1 MKIEVQPLA
10 GFDQLLT
17 YGVSDKLIPII
28 KVGCLVQIPLGR
40 RRVLG
45 VVFSLR
51 SEEEIASGKLRYI
64 SHLVQV
70 EPVLNHDLI
79 QLSKWI
85 SCYYSCS
92 MESVLAAMIP
102 AAVRDGMKAKNEKLI
117 QVLPDLDQDTV
128 KDALNRSPMQ
138 KKLFRELGKH
148 QKPIRKTDL
157 INKLGFSESTI
168 KGLLSKGL
176 AAESVEVVNREAYDD
191 DLDFDRVDAEWELT
205 NEQKVASAELT
216 EVLEQKKFA
225 VQALHGV
232 TGSGKTEV
240 YFEAME
246 VALNQGG
253 GVLFLVPEVSLAP
266 QTVARLRARFSKRNE
281 QVVVWHSHLS
291 GGERLDAWRNL
302 TTGKARIVVG
312 ARSAVFAPIN
322 SLRLVIVDEE
332 HELAYKQE
340 DTPRYHGRDV
350 AVYRSM
356 LNKAVCILGSATPS
370 LETFRNIERGKY
382 NVSRLLKRIDGRKLP
397 LMHIVDMRLD
407 ARRERGTPILSQSLI
422 EALRQRHENKEQSIL
437 FLNRRGFNT
446 TMLCTECG
454 TVEECKDCSI
464 ALTFHRTDGYLR
476 CHLCGFRKIAPAFCT
491 TCKSVEVH
499 RKGHGTQRIEDVVS
513 KLMPRSAKVVRV
525 DADMMT
531 KKNLFRETLRDF
543 RKGKI
548 DILVGTQMIA
558 KGLDF
563 PNVTLVGVI
572 DADLPLRMEDFR
584 ASERAFQL
592 LVQVAGR
599 AGRGDRA
606 GEVYV
611 QTYAPHSPSIQFS
624 RKPDIE
630 GFLEEEMEMRKELAY
645 PPYRHL
651 IRHIFRGRSLEKTEF
666 YATEWRKI
674 LDAEPVPGLEVKG
687 PALAPIEKI
696 KGYYRF
702 HLFYLTATVQEAL
715 KGLAKKRAIFP
726 LDTEI
731 HDILDVDAHQ
741 MS

>member
-1 MKIEVQPLA
+1 MRVEVQPLT

-17 YGVSDKLIPII
+17 YAVSEKISSQI
-28 KVGCLVQIPLGR
+28 KIGCLVQIPLGR

-45 VVFSLR
+45 VVFSLD
-51 SEEEIASGKLRYI
+51 SKESIDPEKLRFLGGLI
-64 SHLVQV
+64 QP
-70 EPVLNHDLI
+70 EPVLSLDLI
-79 QLSKWI
+79 RLSKWV
-85 SCYYSCS
+85 CNYYSCS

-102 AAVRDGMKAKNEKLI
+102 TVVREGKKAKNEKWI
-117 QVLPDLDQDTV
+117 QLHPQNTIGDDLKSAPKQ
-128 KDALNRSPMQ
+128 
-138 KKLFRELGKH
+138 RELFCKLNEIGN
-148 QKPIRKTDL
+148 PIRKTQLTKEWGYSLNTINGL
-157 INKLGFSESTI
+157 ITKGMVYEVSEI
-168 KGLLSKGL
+168 
-176 AAESVEVVNREAYDD
+176 VHREVYDD
-191 DLDFDRVDAEWELT
+191 ELDNDVVESEWELT
-205 NEQKVASAELT
+205 KEQKRATSELEDLLHT
-216 EVLEQKKFA
+216 RKFG
-225 VQALHGV
+225 VQLLHGV

-246 VALNQGG
+246 VALDQGG

-281 QVVVWHSHLS
+281 KVEVWHSHLS

-302 TTGKARIVVG
+302 STGKSRIVVG
-312 ARSAVFAPIN
+312 ARSAVFAPIP
-322 SLRLVIVDEE
+322 SLRLIVVDEE

-340 DTPRYHGRDV
+340 DTPRYHGRDL
-350 AVYRSM
+350 AVYRAM
-356 LNKAVCILGSATPS
+356 LNEASCILGSATPS
-370 LETFRNIERGKY
+370 LETFRNAERKKY
-382 NVSRLLKRIDGRKLP
+382 GLSQLSTRIDGRQLP

-407 ARRERGTPILSQSLI
+407 ARKGKGVSVLSQSLI
-422 EALRQRHENKEQSIL
+422 EAMRDRFEKKEQTIL

-446 TMLCTECG
+446 TMLCTDCG
-454 TVEECKDCSI
+454 FVEECKDCSV

-476 CHLCGFRKIAPAFCT
+476 CHLCGFRKVAPRVCGS
-491 TCKSVEVH
+491 CGSIEVR
-499 RKGHGTQRIEDVVS
+499 RKGHGTQRVEDLVS
-513 KLMPRSAKVVRV
+513 ELMPRSSKVVRV

-543 RKGKI
+543 RLGKI
-548 DILVGTQMIA
+548 DVLVGTQMIA

-624 RKPDIE
+624 RKPDIY
-630 GFLEEEMEMRKELAY
+630 GFMEEEIEIRKELEY
-645 PPYRHL
+645 PPFRHL

-666 YATEWRKI
+666 YSNQWRKK
-674 LDAEPVPGLEVKG
+674 LEAEPVHGLEVKG

-696 KGYYRF
+696 KGFYRF
-702 HLFYLTATVQEAL
+702 HLFYFTASVTRSLNQLE
-715 KGLAKKRAIFP
+715 KRREDFP
-726 LDTEI
+726 LDAEV

>member
-1 MKIEVQPLA
+1 MRVEVQPLT

-17 YGVSDKLIPII
+17 YTVSEKISSQI
-28 KVGCLVQIPLGR
+28 KIGCLVQIPLGHR
-40 RRVLG
+40 QVLG
-45 VVFSLR
+45 VVFSLD
-51 SEEEIASGKLRYI
+51 SKEMIDPEKLRFLGGLI
-64 SHLVQV
+64 QP
-70 EPVLNHDLI
+70 EPVLSLDLI
-79 QLSKWI
+79 RLSKWV
-85 SCYYSCS
+85 CNYYSCS

-102 AAVRDGMKAKNEKLI
+102 TVVREGKKAKNEKWI
-117 QVLPDLDQDTV
+117 QLHP
-128 KDALNRSPMQ
+128 Q
-138 KKLFRELGKH
+138 KTKGDKLKSAPKQRELFCKLNEIG
-148 QKPIRKTDL
+148 KPIRKTQLTKEWGYSLNTINGL
-157 INKLGFSESTI
+157 ITKGMVYEVSEI
-168 KGLLSKGL
+168 
-176 AAESVEVVNREAYDD
+176 VHREVYDD
-191 DLDFDRVDAEWELT
+191 ELDNDVVESEWELT
-205 NEQKVASAELT
+205 T
-216 EVLEQKKFA
+216 EQKKATSELEDLLHTQKFG
-225 VQALHGV
+225 VQLLHGV

-246 VALNQGG
+246 VALDQGG

-281 QVVVWHSHLS
+281 KVEVWHSNLS

-302 TTGKARIVVG
+302 STGKSRIVVG
-312 ARSAVFAPIN
+312 ARSAVFAPIP
-322 SLRLVIVDEE
+322 SLRLIVVDEE

-340 DTPRYHGRDV
+340 DTPRYHGRDL
-350 AVYRSM
+350 AVYRAM
-356 LNKAVCILGSATPS
+356 LNEASCILGSATPS
-370 LETFRNIERGKY
+370 LETFRNVERKKY
-382 NVSRLLKRIDGRKLP
+382 GLSQLSKRIDGRQLP

-407 ARRERGTPILSQSLI
+407 ARQGKGVSVLSQSLV
-422 EALRQRHENKEQSIL
+422 EAMRDRFEKKEQTIL

-446 TMLCTECG
+446 TMLCTDCG
-454 TVEECKDCSI
+454 FVEECKDCSV

-476 CHLCGFRKIAPAFCT
+476 CHLCGFRKVAPRVCGS
-491 TCKSVEVH
+491 CGSNEVR
-499 RKGHGTQRIEDVVS
+499 RKGHGTQRVEDLVRD
-513 KLMPRSAKVVRV
+513 LMPRSSKVVRV

-543 RKGKI
+543 RLGKI
-548 DILVGTQMIA
+548 DVLVGTQMIA

-572 DADLPLRMEDFR
+572 DADLPLKMEDFR

-624 RKPDIE
+624 RKPDIY
-630 GFLEEEMEMRKELAY
+630 GFMEDEIEIRKELEY
-645 PPYRHL
+645 PPFRHL

-666 YATEWRKI
+666 YSNQWRKK
-674 LDAEPVPGLEVKG
+674 LEAEPVLGLEVKG

-696 KGYYRF
+696 KGFYRF
-702 HLFYLTATVQEAL
+702 HLFYFTASVTRSL
-715 KGLAKKRAIFP
+715 KQLEKRREDFP
-726 LDTEI
+726 LDTEV